1 MIGRVVR
8 RFAELVCPP
17 GVRAGGRIER
27 VLAEFDLLLRALRPA
42 PRRLLSAAFVA
53 FDQGARLYPAGH
65 GRRFARMDDRV
76 ADGYLRAVL
85 RRGDGIAA
93 VAERLKGMIVM
104 CYYELPDVQ
113 LEIGYQPGP
122 YIAAVTRRRLERY
135 GAEIR
140 AREAGGTDPEAR
152 P

>member
-1 MIGRVVR
+1 MVRQVVT

-17 GVRAGGRIER
+17 GVRADGRAER

-42 PRRLLSAAFVA
+42 ARRMLSAAFVV
-53 FDQGARLYPAGH
+53 FDQGGRLYPPGH

-85 RRGDGIAA
+85 ERGDGIAA
-93 VAERLKGMIVM
+93 LAERLKGLIVM

-113 LEIGYQPGP
+113 REIGYRPGP

-135 GAEIR
+135 GADIR
-140 AREAGGTDPEAR
+140 AREAGGTDPEGR